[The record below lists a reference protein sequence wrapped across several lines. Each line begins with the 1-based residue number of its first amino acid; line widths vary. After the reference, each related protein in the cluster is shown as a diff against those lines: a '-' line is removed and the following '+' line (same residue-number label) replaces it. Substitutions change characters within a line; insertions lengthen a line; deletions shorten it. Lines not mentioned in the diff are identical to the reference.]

1 VTFVQ
6 GQDVS
11 RAVPFRDNDER
22 RIGETNPQLGVP
34 REDILR
40 GRDIGRQFLSQALA
54 VEHAQR
60 CAQDNRPSV
69 VVVIEGD
76 GTVVAGWEFPL
87 EAEKIA

>member
-1 VTFVQ
+1 MER
-6 GQDVS
+6 VS
-11 RAVPFRDNDER
+11 ADPTMPRRTEEANVFRVASAD
-22 RIGETNPQLGVP
+22 
-34 REDILR
+34 LR
-40 GRDIGRQFLSQALA
+40 GWVVYRVGHPKTDQFLSQALA

-87 EAEKIA
+87 ETERIA